1 MSKQNISSKKVF
13 IIILIVF
20 VISFIGSFYLAKEQ
34 NKHSKLNDINQ
45 FDEDGAQ
52 KTETSAIPTQN
63 TDVFQVDARTVS
75 PEVLKESIQNV
86 IAKHPE
92 LSVGVSFVNI
102 KTGNRVDV
110 NGDQFFVAASTIKVL
125 VAIDFLHQLE
135 SGKYSLETP
144 INNSTARYHLE
155 QMIRWSNNN
164 SWYAFNNLLTYKGE
178 QAYAKSIGIEYE
190 YKTNSISP
198 NNMTA
203 LLTKLYKY
211 ELLSKEHTDLLL
223 SFMDKTKLMKLI
235 PESQIDAKT
244 YNKSGRLD
252 GLVHDAAILDNGVD
266 QFSIAIFTDGKTAME
281 DRIELFHEITEN
293 AYNLS
298 KTN

>member
-1 MSKQNISSKKVF
+1 MFKQNISSKKVF
-13 IIILIVF
+13 IIILLVL
-20 VISFIGSFYLAKEQ
+20 VISFVGSFYLAKYQ
-34 NKHSKLNDINQ
+34 NGRSELNNINQ
-45 FDEDGAQ
+45 SNKDGVL
-52 KTETSAIPTQN
+52 KTETSTAPTKN
-63 TDVFQVDARTVS
+63 TDVFQVDTRTVN
-75 PEVLKESIQNV
+75 PEVLKESIQKV

-92 LSVGVSFVNI
+92 LSVGVSFVDI

-125 VAIDFLHQLE
+125 VAIDFLRQLE
-135 SGKYSLETP
+135 DGKYNLEMP
-144 INNSTARYHLE
+144 IRNSTARYHLE

-164 SWYAFNNLLTYKGE
+164 SWYAFNNLLTYRGE

-203 LLTKLYKY
+203 LLAKLYKY
-211 ELLSKEHTDLLL
+211 ELLNKEHTDLLL

-266 QFSIAIFTDGKTAME
+266 QFAIAIFTDGKTAME
-281 DRIELFHEITEN
+281 DRIDLFHEITEA